1 MARKVCAETRALAR
15 FHREYTGLSY
25 RQIAVRCGISKSTA
39 HTICRKQINRV
50 STCVRKPKGR
60 PKSLNERDERLL
72 LRVLKYYRREY
83 VNFSVKDLMVECGFD
98 SQRVHQRTVSRYLNR
113 NGFYM
118 RQARK
123 KGLLNDKDKRL
134 RLSYAREMTRVLR
147 DHPDYYTNHVAFYLD
162 AVSFVHKNDPRK
174 AAIQPKSRVWR
185 KKGEGLAIT
194 AKGSKTLAG
203 GRRLH
208 VLAAIAWGKG
218 IILSKV
224 YDKMNGDFSQ
234 NLSKITLICV
244 LEKQDLKPE
253 EGDCLL
259 WTMIL
264 AKQAKKPC

>member
-1 MARKVCAETRALAR
+1 MW
-15 FHREYTGLSY
+15 
-25 RQIAVRCGISKSTA
+25 
-39 HTICRKQINRV
+39 
-50 STCVRKPKGR
+50 
-60 PKSLNERDERLL
+60 
-72 LRVLKYYRREY
+72 
-83 VNFSVKDLMVECGFD
+83 
-98 SQRVHQRTVSRYLNR
+98 
-113 NGFYM
+113 
-118 RQARK
+118 QARK